1 MLMGNERWTKVL
13 RFAVCFIV
21 IVLIMVYICPKAY

>member
-1 MLMGNERWTKVL
+1 MGHRRWAKVL